1 MNIIE
6 YQINNMFCQI
16 CSFYESD
23 STMIEYSC
31 GHAFH
36 RRCILPN
43 EMSLIAPRCKICIDG
58 YYNNDDNN
66 DDNTCNHCSAPRYRN
81 RQRSYSDSEFS
92 DIWDEINEYRDIS
105 ATCVGFMGILSLI
118 VIVLLVR
125 S

>member
-1 MNIIE
+1 MH
-6 YQINNMFCQI
+6 CQI

-23 STMIEYSC
+23 CTMIEYSC

-43 EMSLIAPRCKICIDG
+43 EMSLISPRCKICIDG
-58 YYNNDDNN
+58 YYANEAINDY
-66 DDNTCNHCSAPRYRN
+66 DDDMDCNHCTAPRYRE
-81 RQRSYSDSEFS
+81 RSYSDSEFS
-92 DIWDEINEYRDIS
+92 DIWDDINEYRDIS

-118 VIVLLVR
+118 VLVLLVR

>member
-23 STMIEYSC
+23 NTMIEYSC

-43 EMSLIAPRCKICIDG
+43 TLSLISPKCKICLDG
-58 YYNNDDNN
+58 VYLNEDAENDDYE
-66 DDNTCNHCSAPRYRN
+66 CNECYAPRN
-81 RQRSYSDSEFS
+81 RSRSDSEFS
-92 DIWDEINEYRDIS
+92 DIWDEVNEYHDIS
-105 ATCVGFMGILSLI
+105 ATCMGILSVISI
-118 VIVLLVR
+118 VMLAFL
-125 S
+125 